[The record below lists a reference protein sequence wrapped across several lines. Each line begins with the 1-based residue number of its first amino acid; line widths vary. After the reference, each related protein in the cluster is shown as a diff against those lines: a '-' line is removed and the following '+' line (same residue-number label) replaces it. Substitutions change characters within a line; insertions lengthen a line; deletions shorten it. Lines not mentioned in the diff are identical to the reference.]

1 MAYEDFIF
9 RDGVEEDIEKAK
21 KLEFGS
27 ENWKRVMDSADKRHN
42 TTLAEAKLSAEMQ
55 EKEARLEL
63 EKMKLENEADCRRLE
78 AEIAEKKSKR
88 EFIGKLVGVGGGIA
102 IVFGKIIYDNS
113 EAITDKFTLDAG
125 SKLANSK

>member
-27 ENWKRVMDSADKRHN
+27 EDWKRVMDSADKRHN

-63 EKMKLENEADCRRLE
+63 ERMKLENEVEIRRLE

-88 EFIGKLVGVGGGIA
+88 EHIGKLAGIGAGV
-102 IVFGKIIYDNS
+102 IVIFGKIMYDNS

-125 SKLANSK
+125 SKLINNK